1 MAKIDYEK
9 LAAEIINLVG
19 GTENIHT
26 VSHCATRL
34 RFVLKDRSAAKE
46 KELKQLQGVLG
57 SVYGSGQFQVILG
70 ENLFPVYDAILKNY
84 DLEEGEEVQ
93 EKHEE
98 DFELKASQENKNVK
112 YYFDKC
118 IQFMSASLSV

>member
-70 ENLFPVYDAILKNY
+70 ENLFPVYDAI
-84 DLEEGEEVQ
+84 
-93 EKHEE
+93 
-98 DFELKASQENKNVK
+98 
-112 YYFDKC
+112 
-118 IQFMSASLSV
+118 